1 MGQRY
6 DGANLQFKGLVG
18 RQKRLET
25 VSVIRRTVMVLVSL
39 DEVRI
44 NLHHVG
50 ATDQLKTAL
59 GQADLAM
66 VREDDE
72 WVLYPAGLVPLGKS

>member
-1 MGQRY
+1 M
-6 DGANLQFKGLVG
+6 
-18 RQKRLET
+18 
-25 VSVIRRTVMVLVSL
+25 LVSL